1 VAGER
6 HPNKEI
12 DAALVYARVHR
23 WTVIKSSG
31 GSAHAW
37 GVMRCPADCPQ
48 VSIYSTP
55 RVAENHARAL
65 QRAVDRCPHSTE
77 DQEGDDDA

>member
-1 VAGER
+1 MAEAR
-6 HPNKEI
+6 HPNKVIEG
-12 DAALVYARVHR
+12 ALVYARVHH
-23 WTVIKSSG
+23 WIVIKSSG

-37 GVMRCPADCPQ
+37 GVMRCPGDCPQ

-55 RVAENHARAL
+55 RVAEHHARAL